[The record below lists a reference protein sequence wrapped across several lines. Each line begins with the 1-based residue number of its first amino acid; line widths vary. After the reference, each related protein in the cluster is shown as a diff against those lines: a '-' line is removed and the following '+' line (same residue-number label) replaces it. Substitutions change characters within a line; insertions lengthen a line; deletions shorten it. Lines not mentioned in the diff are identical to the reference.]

1 MNSEKL
7 PWVVFRLMNEN
18 YALGSL
24 HVTAILNQ
32 MPVTKMPNTPG
43 FVKGIIR
50 YRDEIFKLLDL
61 RIIAG
66 MESLDNDVDAF
77 QTMLAQREED
87 HRRWLNE
94 LEKSVEEG
102 REFKL
107 ATDPHKCAF
116 GKWYYSYN
124 TDNLSL
130 SRLLGKFENPHNTIH
145 SIAKAVEELKN
156 QGNLNG
162 AKELIA
168 ATHDKDLRA
177 MISLFDELKNSYR
190 ESLKEKIILLKNDD
204 DKCALVVDGV
214 IAVEEISETNVENSE
229 AFRRGNREIELTYT
243 IGKRNNGE
251 FVMLLEAEQFLTGNL
266 I

>member
-32 MPVTKMPNTPG
+32 VPVTKMPNCPQY
-43 FVKGIIR
+43 VKGIIR

-66 MESLDNDVDAF
+66 MESLEKDVEAF
-77 QTMLAQREED
+77 QAMLVQREDD
-87 HRRWLNE
+87 HKRWLNE

-116 GKWYYSYN
+116 GKWYYSYT
-124 TDNLSL
+124 TDNLYL
-130 SRLLGKFENPHNTIH
+130 SRLLAKFENPHNTIH
-145 SIAKAVEELKN
+145 SIAQAVEEFKN
-156 QGNLNG
+156 QGNLTG

-168 ATHDKDLRA
+168 ATHDKDLSA
-177 MISLFDELKNSYR
+177 MISLFSELKNSYR
-190 ESLKEKIILLKNDD
+190 DSLKEKIILLKNDD
-204 DKCALVVDGV
+204 DKCALAVDGV
-214 IAVEEISETNVENSE
+214 IAVEEITETEVENSD
-229 AFRRGNREIELTYT
+229 AFRAGERDIELNYT
-243 IGKRNNGE
+243 IGKRKNGE